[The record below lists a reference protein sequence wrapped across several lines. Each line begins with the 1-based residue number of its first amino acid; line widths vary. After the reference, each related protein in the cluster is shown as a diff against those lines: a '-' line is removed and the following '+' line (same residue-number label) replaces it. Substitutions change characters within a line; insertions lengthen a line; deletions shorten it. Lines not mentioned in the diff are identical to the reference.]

1 MSQRYLFLAFRDA
14 NIIKI
19 ERQEVFQSKVEG
31 LPWFCYGQMGM
42 TLFDFRPTAVPPSED
57 ADFVGAEYVGADFLG
72 IDDLLSRSGDD
83 LGLDVDAS
91 GHLVLVEGRDFD

>member
-1 MSQRYLFLAFRDA
+1 
-14 NIIKI
+14 
-19 ERQEVFQSKVEG
+19 
-31 LPWFCYGQMGM
+31 MGM
-42 TLFDFRPTAVPPSED
+42 TLFDFRPPAVPPSED
-57 ADFVGAEYVGADFLG
+57 ADFLGTEYVGADFLGADFLGADFLG

>member
-1 MSQRYLFLAFRDA
+1 
-14 NIIKI
+14 
-19 ERQEVFQSKVEG
+19 
-31 LPWFCYGQMGM
+31 MGM
-42 TLFDFRPTAVPPSED
+42 TLFDFRLSAVPPSED
-57 ADFVGAEYVGADFLG
+57 ADFLAAAHVGADFLGADLLG